1 MSRTVKSL
9 AVKKAAPK
17 TGAALSVVALA
28 VAIVLGNG
36 VEKGFAQPAPRGGAL
51 ATRPAETGLARPGAP
66 GTVEAPRAGRAT
78 EARRAGAVDALG
90 SRGAVAPGVT
100 AASTAG
106 QRAAVAPVTTL
117 RVRPAN
123 DNAAPVVAS
132 PLNGAEARLR
142 ALDTPAN
149 DNAAPVAES
158 RPARAVQVRAENR
171 PARPSGAVATTRA
184 ASQAGMSPAAVM
196 DTVLAPLSPAQRAGL
211 ATEIATI
218 QAPAALVN
226 GRPVIGKCQA
236 GLTATATENLV
247 RIGYKGAEIVA
258 REGGRATM
266 AVREAMVAELAV
278 RTGKTRELAEGNF
291 RTLCKKCAPAINSA
305 ICAVGR

>member
-78 EARRAGAVDALG
+78 EARRAGAVDALS

-123 DNAAPVVAS
+123 DNAAPPVVAS
-132 PLNGAEARLR
+132 PLNGAVARLR

-149 DNAAPVAES
+149 DDAVPVAGG
-158 RPARAVQVRAENR
+158 RPARAYQGGA
-171 PARPSGAVATTRA
+171 ARPSGAVATTNPATPARSAAETVDRA
-184 ASQAGMSPAAVM
+184 
-196 DTVLAPLSPAQRAGL
+196 L
-211 ATEIATI
+211 
-218 QAPAALVN
+218 AALT
-226 GRPVIGKCQA
+226 PA
-236 GLTATATENLV
+236 DLAEPEV
-247 RIGYKGAEIVA
+247 RDAVA
-258 REGGRATM
+258 LLRAVTPGGRSLVKTCALGELSRGATRNLALSAAAAAQAIQEGRGDTRIAARRAFDGALSRLTRVDLKTAGRNRKILCVKCDTLDQPTFCQSV
-266 AVREAMVAELAV
+266 AVR
-278 RTGKTRELAEGNF
+278 
-291 RTLCKKCAPAINSA
+291 
-305 ICAVGR
+305 